1 MGHAAHD
8 VDRPQWLTPWTGRHR
23 GWRNTQDAHGLTSTV
38 TYGGE
43 LSTSF
48 FDGMGEMD
56 LLVGK
61 KEGIGGIL

>member
-1 MGHAAHD
+1 
-8 VDRPQWLTPWTGRHR
+8 
-23 GWRNTQDAHGLTSTV
+23 V

-48 FDGMGEMD
+48 FEGMGEMD

-61 KEGIGGIL
+61 KDGIGGIL